1 MPGLVGEKR
10 ETLKGTDSQLITG
23 ILIMAVLYFARE
35 VFVPLALAG
44 LLAFL
49 LAPAAT
55 RLERWKLKKAPA
67 ALLVILLCVIGL
79 GALGWA
85 VLGQVYSLA
94 VELPQYQ
101 QNVTDKVGAL
111 HLNSAGR
118 LSSTVGMLTSISKQ
132 IASGG
137 AVSPV
142 PILPVAPKQRT
153 ANRSNTP
160 ISSST
165 PTGPLTVRIEEP
177 DESVMSM
184 ASRTVVPLIHPLTTI
199 FSQLSRY

>member
-137 AVSPV
+137 RYHRYRFFPWLQSRGQLIDQTLQFPPQRQPV
-142 PILPVAPKQRT
+142 L
-153 ANRSNTP
+153 SL
-160 ISSST
+160 S
-165 PTGPLTVRIEEP
+165 
-177 DESVMSM
+177 ESK
-184 ASRTVVPLIHPLTTI
+184 SRT
-199 FSQLSRY
+199 SQ